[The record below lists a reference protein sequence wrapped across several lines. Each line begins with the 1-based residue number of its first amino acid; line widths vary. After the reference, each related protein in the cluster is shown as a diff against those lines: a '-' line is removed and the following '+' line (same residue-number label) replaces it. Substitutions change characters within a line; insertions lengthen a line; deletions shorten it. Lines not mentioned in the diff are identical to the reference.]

1 MADPISL
8 GGSGTAYPKINQI
21 NDILNNVDLDLTL
34 GTLQDKFIDSGNKNA
49 LAIISAILTTIP
61 DASKNWSL
69 RDVLYCPSY
78 ECAATYFP
86 ILDTILSVYQT
97 YLDLVEREEK
107 ARAAY
112 AGNPWKG
119 ISESFK
125 L

>member
-1 MADPISL
+1 MANPISL
-8 GGSGTAYPKINQI
+8 GGSGTAYAKINQI

-34 GTLQDKFIDSGNKNA
+34 EILQINFGDSGNKNA
-49 LAIISAILTTIP
+49 LAIINAILTTIP

-97 YLDLVEREEK
+97 YLDLVERENQ
-107 ARAAY
+107 ARTVY

-119 ISESFK
+119 ISEAYK
-125 L
+125 